1 MVSPLWNFQL
11 LGSLEVFFKKVF
23 LLFVRNA
30 QIAVSA
36 PVKIILECVFY
47 FFWSQALGLVFW
59 SFGVLL
65 GCRFTELRLLTHLGG
80 VFNSGH
86 FFRLCSIRVA
96 DYPHRFVVVVLFTCV
111 IVIVFF
117 ILLLFSVFQNK
128 KNKFIQDQ
136 EEAQKKFESEIAE
149 TQIEIREETLRNI
162 SWELHDNIGQSLT
175 LAKIQLQ
182 NGSAENIEEVSEIIT
197 KSLNELRALSKLIN
211 PEFIKNIKLKEAI
224 QLEIDRFNRLNF
236 IESSLQVIGKEQSI
250 NEKTSIVI
258 FRILQE
264 FFSNTIKHSKATRLE
279 VHLTYTKEEL
289 EIKAKDNG
297 IGFHVEKIQEAG
309 LGLKN
314 IENRANLIGAEAKL
328 ISVPKE
334 GTQLLINYKFK
345 K

>member
-1 MVSPLWNFQL
+1 MELQES
-11 LGSLEVFFKKVF
+11 
-23 LLFVRNA
+23 
-30 QIAVSA
+30 QI
-36 PVKIILECVFY
+36 
-47 FFWSQALGLVFW
+47 
-59 SFGVLL
+59 VL
-65 GCRFTELRLLTHLGG
+65 
-80 VFNSGH
+80 
-86 FFRLCSIRVA
+86 I
-96 DYPHRFVVVVLFTCV
+96 VVTAAIV